1 MAMLVKRERKDG
13 PPRLFDW
20 LEAEFPGFSTF
31 PAFPAAFP
39 MFPELR
45 VFDEERAM
53 RCEEYVEEGRFVL
66 RAELPGI
73 DPEKDVEISVADGLL
88 RIDAER
94 RETRKEQHRSEFF
107 YGKLART
114 LALPS
119 GVDEKS
125 VKATYRDG
133 ILEVTVELP
142 KEQAP
147 AAKVPIEHAT

>member
-1 MAMLVKRERKDG
+1 MAMLMRRERKDA

-20 LEAEFPGFSTF
+20 FETEFPWVTTF
-31 PAFPAAFP
+31 PTFPSA

-73 DPEKDVEISVADGLL
+73 DPEKDVEISVSDGLL

-94 RETRKEQHRSEFF
+94 QETHKEQHRTEFF

-133 ILEVTVELP
+133 ILEVTIDLP
-142 KEQAP
+142 KEQVP
-147 AAKVPIEHAT
+147 AAKVPIEHAN